1 MIDMLQRKLSG
12 REKGSVSDRML
23 LNLQHTD
30 NSHTR
35 HQPTGIIQ
43 ESNNHTT
50 RAAVDSVT
58 NKCSTDILKEVTA
71 GKKHNKIIMNV
82 GTQFRE
88 NSLMS
93 NT

>member
-1 MIDMLQRKLSG
+1 MQQRKLSG
-12 REKGSVSDRML
+12 KERGNASDLIML
-23 LNLQHTD
+23 SLWHTD

-35 HQPTGIIQ
+35 HQPTGITK
-43 ESNNHTT
+43 ESSNHTT
-50 RAAVDSVT
+50 RVVVASVM
-58 NKCSTDILKEVTA
+58 NKCSTDILKGVTA